1 MCTAVSYHTKDH
13 YFGRNLDF
21 ECSYGESVT
30 ITPRRFLFCLPEGAE
45 FRTKYAM
52 IGMAHVAEG
61 TPLYY
66 DVVNE
71 KGLAMAGLLMGGSG
85 CASNKA
91 DRSAPELPARHWLD
105 DAPGIPIENKA
116 KYDAAVP
123 DLYKPNKK
131 FGYEDCVY
139 LTIQQSPA
147 LVNSAVDIEIK
158 RVAQTSAAWKYL
170 PEPHMTL
177 TVSQNLTMKNM
188 DTRDTEG
195 EYGKTQIEVGFYAP
209 FPNPVATY
217 FEHKAQGMMTGI
229 AIATHRKAVGEAIYK
244 IAEAYLSLQ
253 AKQYSLAAQKSL
265 IPVARELTDYWRQM
279 ESVAGSQ
286 GANLSMSQQ
295 HVRENELA
303 VEKATMEE
311 TLQRTQLKMLAGVE
325 ASQKFEVDASH
336 AYQDILKGF
345 DGKNLSW
352 ENRWNETEDNLILRT
367 QIQLADFNIMLQWAQ
382 YVPNMSFS
390 VNMNPPRGQSQP
402 ANGSPDEFLHFT
414 FDFPLIDWGRRYRD
428 VQTARMG
435 KAQAFHSLAQKRSE
449 YQNKWLEAEQNVNLA
464 LTNLKLA
471 QNRYKTAQ
479 MQYDEARIRPSS
491 PRLPT
496 VRKRWCS
503 SRLTTS
509 TPSSNTAWP
518 NSSGCTW
525 PACFR
530 NTSSVCLRCSTRSS
544 CVLNAEPRE
553 TVHSGSRATAR
564 PLPFGSLLTPA
575 SLFSAV
581 IPPKRPLP
589 VRMRAQQPAL
599 LPGSPP
605 RKRPERLPAPSAGS
619 ARPSFLLFR
628 KELRPP
634 VPKRT
639 PQFRIPETGPWAAP
653 LRTSRP
659 VLPSNLSQDGYH
671 AEKYI

>member
-1 MCTAVSYHTKDH
+1 MKKM
-13 YFGRNLDF
+13 F
-21 ECSYGESVT
+21 EN
-30 ITPRRFLFCLPEGAE
+30 IHA
-45 FRTKYAM
+45 K
-52 IGMAHVAEG
+52 
-61 TPLYY
+61 PLIC
-66 DVVNE
+66 
-71 KGLAMAGLLMGGSG
+71 LAMAGLLMGGSG

-265 IPVARELTDYWRQM
+265 IPVRD
-279 ESVAGSQ
+279 
-286 GANLSMSQQ
+286 
-295 HVRENELA
+295 NELA

-479 MQYDEARIRPSS
+479 MQYDEARISFENGMTQLPEVANRQEAMVQQQINYINTELEYRLAELKWMYVAGLLQEHFLGLPSVQYQKQ
-491 PRLPT
+491 L
-496 VRKRWCS
+496 
-503 SRLTTS
+503 
-509 TPSSNTAWP
+509 
-518 NSSGCTW
+518 
-525 PACFR
+525 
-530 NTSSVCLRCSTRSS
+530 
-544 CVLNAEPRE
+544 
-553 TVHSGSRATAR
+553 
-564 PLPFGSLLTPA
+564 
-575 SLFSAV
+575 
-581 IPPKRPLP
+581 
-589 VRMRAQQPAL
+589 
-599 LPGSPP
+599 
-605 RKRPERLPAPSAGS
+605 RPERGASGNRALGIQGDSATTPVRQSSDASKPVFGGYTAKTSAPGADAGAAAGTS
-619 ARPSFLLFR
+619 ARQP
-628 KELRPP
+628 
-634 VPKRT
+634 
-639 PQFRIPETGPWAAP
+639 AAK
-653 LRTSRP
+653 TSGTASRP
-659 VLPSNLSQDGYH
+659 IGRVRPAELPPLPEGAEASSAKADAAVPDSGNRPVGSPSQDL
-671 AEKYI
+671 KTSPSL

>member
-1 MCTAVSYHTKDH
+1 MRKM
-13 YFGRNLDF
+13 F
-21 ECSYGESVT
+21 EN
-30 ITPRRFLFCLPEGAE
+30 IHA
-45 FRTKYAM
+45 K
-52 IGMAHVAEG
+52 
-61 TPLYY
+61 PLIC
-66 DVVNE
+66 
-71 KGLAMAGLLMGGSG
+71 LAMAGLLMGGSG

-345 DGKNLSW
+345 NGKNLSW

-402 ANGSPDEFLHFT
+402 ANGSPDEFLHFS

-479 MQYDEARIRPSS
+479 MQYEEARISFENGMTQLPDVANRQEAMVQQQINYINTELEYRLAELKWMYVAGLLQEHFLGLPSVQYQKQLRPEHGASGNRALGIKDDSAATPVRQSS
-491 PRLPT
+491 DADKPVFGGYTAKTSGAASRPIGRTRPVELPPLPEGAEA
-496 VRKRWCS
+496 S
-503 SRLTTS
+503 SAQTDAAV
-509 TPSSNTAWP
+509 PD
-518 NSSGCTW
+518 
-525 PACFR
+525 
-530 NTSSVCLRCSTRSS
+530 
-544 CVLNAEPRE
+544 
-553 TVHSGSRATAR
+553 SGSR
-564 PLPFGSLLTPA
+564 
-575 SLFSAV
+575 
-581 IPPKRPLP
+581 P
-589 VRMRAQQPAL
+589 VGKP
-599 LPGSPP
+599 
-605 RKRPERLPAPSAGS
+605 
-619 ARPSFLLFR
+619 
-628 KELRPP
+628 
-634 VPKRT
+634 
-639 PQFRIPETGPWAAP
+639 
-653 LRTSRP
+653 
-659 VLPSNLSQDGYH
+659 SQDI
-671 AEKYI
+671 KTSPSI

>member
-1 MCTAVSYHTKDH
+1 
-13 YFGRNLDF
+13 
-21 ECSYGESVT
+21 
-30 ITPRRFLFCLPEGAE
+30 
-45 FRTKYAM
+45 
-52 IGMAHVAEG
+52 
-61 TPLYY
+61 
-66 DVVNE
+66 
-71 KGLAMAGLLMGGSG
+71 
-85 CASNKA
+85 
-91 DRSAPELPARHWLD
+91 
-105 DAPGIPIENKA
+105 
-116 KYDAAVP
+116 
-123 DLYKPNKK
+123 
-131 FGYEDCVY
+131 
-139 LTIQQSPA
+139 
-147 LVNSAVDIEIK
+147 
-158 RVAQTSAAWKYL
+158 
-170 PEPHMTL
+170 
-177 TVSQNLTMKNM
+177 MKNM

-229 AIATHRKAVGEAIYK
+229 AIATHRKAVGEAIYM

-345 DGKNLSW
+345 NGKNLSW

-402 ANGSPDEFLHFT
+402 ANGSPDEFLHFS

-479 MQYDEARIRPSS
+479 MQYEEARISFENGMTQLPDVANRQEAMVQQQINYINTELEYRLAELKWMYVAGLLQEHFLGLPSVQYQKQLRPEHGASGNRALGIKDDSAATPVRQSS
-491 PRLPT
+491 DADKPVFGGYTAKTSGAASRPIGRTRPVELPP
-496 VRKRWCS
+496 
-503 SRLTTS
+503 L
-509 TPSSNTAWP
+509 PEGAE
-518 NSSGCTW
+518 
-525 PACFR
+525 
-530 NTSSVCLRCSTRSS
+530 TSSAQTDAAV
-544 CVLNAEPRE
+544 PD
-553 TVHSGSRATAR
+553 SGSR
-564 PLPFGSLLTPA
+564 
-575 SLFSAV
+575 
-581 IPPKRPLP
+581 P
-589 VRMRAQQPAL
+589 VGKP
-599 LPGSPP
+599 
-605 RKRPERLPAPSAGS
+605 
-619 ARPSFLLFR
+619 
-628 KELRPP
+628 
-634 VPKRT
+634 
-639 PQFRIPETGPWAAP
+639 
-653 LRTSRP
+653 
-659 VLPSNLSQDGYH
+659 SQDL
-671 AEKYI
+671 KTSPSI

>member
-1 MCTAVSYHTKDH
+1 MKKM
-13 YFGRNLDF
+13 F
-21 ECSYGESVT
+21 EN
-30 ITPRRFLFCLPEGAE
+30 IHA
-45 FRTKYAM
+45 K
-52 IGMAHVAEG
+52 
-61 TPLYY
+61 PLIC
-66 DVVNE
+66 
-71 KGLAMAGLLMGGSG
+71 LAMAGLLMGGSG

-147 LVNSAVDIEIK
+147 LVDIEIK

-479 MQYDEARIRPSS
+479 MQYDEARISFENGMTQLPEVANRQEAMVQQQINYINTELEYRLAELKWMYVAGLLQEHFLGLPSVQYQKQLRPERGASGNRALGIQGDS
-491 PRLPT
+491 A
-496 VRKRWCS
+496 
-503 SRLTTS
+503 TT
-509 TPSSNTAWP
+509 
-518 NSSGCTW
+518 
-525 PACFR
+525 
-530 NTSSVCLRCSTRSS
+530 
-544 CVLNAEPRE
+544 
-553 TVHSGSRATAR
+553 
-564 PLPFGSLLTPA
+564 
-575 SLFSAV
+575 
-581 IPPKRPLP
+581 P
-589 VRMRAQQPAL
+589 VRQSSDASKPVFGGYTAKTSA
-599 LPGSPP
+599 PGADAGAAAGTSA
-605 RKRPERLPAPSAGS
+605 RLPAPSAGS